1 MAGWIQQT
9 KDSSAKRRC
18 LVVMMKIHYLKW
30 RKAERI
36 ALKCMRFEYSWPKVM
51 CKFSRIMP
59 YIFAATTT
67 GTGTGTR
74 ARAGARTSEL
84 SSMYTYL

>member
-18 LVVMMKIHYLKW
+18 LVVM

-67 GTGTGTR
+67 GTGTR
-74 ARAGARTSEL
+74 ARAGAGAGARTSEL